1 MHRIFTVSGQHCSL
15 VLLRTLSLGLVHS
28 VEIRLCTNIRAGP
41 VPHPPPQLRGV
52 TEHAL
57 GCALIE
63 HESVRPESFL
73 TVHAAQFRERFLV
86 RDGPKRRE

>member
-1 MHRIFTVSGQHCSL
+1 MHRAFTVSGTAAL
-15 VLLRTLSLGLVHS
+15 VLLRSHS
-28 VEIRLCTNIRAGP
+28 GFDLYVLCTSGP
-41 VPHPPPQLRGV
+41 VPHQAQRGV